1 MTQVHHVVYQQ
12 RVRREGGD
20 LNDPRNLLLVGD
32 DEHERHHNRSRP
44 FPLSRLPDSAFEFA
58 GELLGAGAAYNYL
71 RRRYV
76 GDDPRLANLLLES
89 RC

>member
-1 MTQVHHVVYQQ
+1 MTQAHHVVYQQ
-12 RVRREGGD
+12 RVRSAGGD
-20 LNDPRNLLLVGD
+20 PGDLRNLILVGD

-44 FPLSRLPDSAFEFA
+44 FPLTRLPDSAFEFA
-58 GELLGAGAAYNYL
+58 AELLGRGSAYNYL
-71 RRRYV
+71 RRRYA